1 MPKASLGSI
10 TFLVSANADGCAP
23 NKSCPDCAG
32 DLLNAFDVIASV
44 RYGPEW
50 NTNFG
55 MPATNIFDDITG
67 GTLPAVSWVI
77 PEDNEDDHPGE
88 RVDKGPSWV
97 ASVVNALGESSYWD
111 STAIFIVWD
120 DWGGFYDNAVPQ
132 QFNDNLGGLGFR
144 VPASSFR
151 LRDRR
156 TVEPGRLH
164 LTHAIRVRQPA
175 TLH

>member
-1 MPKASLGSI
+1 M
-10 TFLVSANADGCAP
+10 
-23 NKSCPDCAG
+23 
-32 DLLNAFDVIASV
+32 IASV

-50 NTNFG
+50 NANFG
-55 MPATNIFDDITG
+55 MPETKIFDDITG

-97 ASVVNALGESSYWD
+97 ASVVNALGESSYWN

-132 QFNDNLGGLGFR
+132 QFKDNLGGLGFR
-144 VPASSFR
+144 VPCLVVSPYAIAGA
-151 LRDRR
+151 
-156 TVEPGRLH
+156 VEPGRLH
-164 LTHAIRVRQPA
+164 LAHAVRVRQPA
-175 TLH
+175 TLHRG